1 MTRSARLIAVGGH
14 KRAVELDDVD
24 VDVLEHRE
32 RGLAGAKIVHVGR
45 EAAGVQVGCQLVHG
59 LGVSRISRLGDLNA
73 HELGR

>member
-1 MTRSARLIAVGGH
+1 MIAVDGH

-32 RGLAGAKIVHVGR
+32 RGLTGAKIVHIGR
-45 EAAGVQVGCQLVHG
+45 EAAGVQICGQLIHG
-59 LGVSRISRLGDLNA
+59 LGFSRISRLGDLDT